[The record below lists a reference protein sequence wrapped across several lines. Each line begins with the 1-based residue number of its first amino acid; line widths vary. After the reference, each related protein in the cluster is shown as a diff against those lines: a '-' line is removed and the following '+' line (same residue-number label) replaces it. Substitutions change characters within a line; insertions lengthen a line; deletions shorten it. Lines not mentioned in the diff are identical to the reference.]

1 MLPRKRPR
9 DGSSTIPIALESKD
23 GKIDT
28 NKRTMVIRETSST
41 DRMSD
46 EIKASAVGNKK
57 SRSRSTCKDPES
69 ILLHALEEDIAND
82 LDVVFQCENV
92 RSDTVQRTRQVKVLL
107 QVPEDEDYDAS
118 E

>member
-9 DGSSTIPIALESKD
+9 DGSSTMPIAFESKD

-28 NKRTMVIRETSST
+28 NKRTMVIRETSFT
-41 DRMSD
+41 NRMYD
-46 EIKASAVGNKK
+46 EIKGNAVGNKK

-69 ILLHALEEDIAND
+69 ILLHALEEDIAKD
-82 LDVVFQCENV
+82 LDVVFQCDNV
-92 RSDTVQRTRQVKVLL
+92 RSDSVKRTRQVKVLL